1 MPSVRYAE
9 STLWQRNSID
19 IKCYLRNMILI
30 KSRKCLSNLFLYNL
44 IKISETKHTESTWH
58 SLYDSVEF
66 WFYIV
71 HHFKIKILFIS
82 FSLMFATSRKIARV
96 TFNNRL
102 QYFMIAIL
110 CRNKLFMITI
120 KGTYLM

>member
-1 MPSVRYAE
+1 
-9 STLWQRNSID
+9 
-19 IKCYLRNMILI
+19 MILI
-30 KSRKCLSNLFLYNL
+30 KSKKCLSNLFLYNL

-110 CRNKLFMITI
+110 CRNKLFMIPM